1 MIRRSR
7 TSIEK
12 ALRMS
17 APEIVRIVRIAEIAV
32 AGEDVRA
39 AEVVVVVVAA
49 VAVEVAA
56 AVTAVGMAVTAG
68 TGAAEGIK
76 PRIEIYKSQI
86 PTLSHKARQG
96 WGIR

>member
-1 MIRRSR
+1 
-7 TSIEK
+7 
-12 ALRMS
+12 MS
-17 APEIVRIVRIAEIAV
+17 ALEIVRIVRIAEIAV